1 MPRRESI
8 SSLCALLLLMG
19 GCPKRQVSKSM
30 VVYVPAPAPRA
41 AAPTASAV
49 ASPAEQQVLVIEEP
63 APPPEPE
70 PAEASPPQ
78 TAEEPTAQRRPKHPA
93 HSETT
98 TEPDE
103 TTTQGTPETPSAE
116 VPALEPR
123 QSTAQ
128 ENELRAQFQK
138 LDQDIQG
145 RLARLSGAQLA
156 PNNKKALED
165 ARTFY
170 TEATRAVASGDLPR
184 ALKLAQKASLLLAA
198 LE

>member
-1 MPRRESI
+1 
-8 SSLCALLLLMG
+8 MG

-30 VVYVPAPAPRA
+30 LVYVPAQAPRA
-41 AAPTASAV
+41 SAPTASAV
-49 ASPAEQQVLVIEEP
+49 AAPGDQQVLVIEEP

-78 TAEEPTAQRRPKHPA
+78 TAEEPTAQKRPKHPA

-98 TEPDE
+98 TEPDDTSPPG
-103 TTTQGTPETPSAE
+103 TTEAPPAE

-138 LDQDIQG
+138 LDQDIQA

-156 PNNKKALED
+156 PNNMKALED

-184 ALKLAQKASLLLAA
+184 ALRLAQKASLLLAA

>member
-1 MPRRESI
+1 MLRRGTI
-8 SSLCALLLLMG
+8 SSLCALLLWIG
-19 GCPKRQVSKSM
+19 ACPKRQVSKSM

-41 AAPTASAV
+41 AAQSASAAV
-49 ASPAEQQVLVIEEP
+49 PAAEQQVLVIEEP
-63 APPPEPE
+63 APPPEPK
-70 PAEASPPQ
+70 PAETSPPQ
-78 TAEEPTAQRRPKHPA
+78 TADDTAAQKRPKRTA
-93 HSETT
+93 HSETA

-103 TTTQGTPETPSAE
+103 TSPQTAPETPPAE

-145 RLARLSGAQLA
+145 RLARLSGTQLA
-156 PNNKKALED
+156 PNNKKALDD

-170 TEATRAVASGDLPR
+170 TEATRAMASGDLPR